1 MKAREARARW
11 QAGQLQL
18 IEGRLRD
25 ATRSMRMAAMPGSP
39 FGHGDEGLEDY
50 RGITL
55 ATPVRYLSIERV
67 DLSDAIFKD
76 GASVNESE
84 ATECRFDRIDM
95 RNVFVRRKF
104 LSCSFVGAKLN
115 GARLGGEFTGCDFSS
130 ANLSRSF
137 ATDCRFVDCTF
148 LEANLSNIHFI
159 SCVFERCDFT
169 GVKVLSGS
177 VAKSKFFG
185 CNIHDQFLA
194 CDTEG
199 VVMA

>member
-1 MKAREARARW
+1 MKAKEARARW
-11 QAGQLQL
+11 QVEQLQL

-25 ATRSMRMAAMPGSP
+25 ATRSVRMAAMPGSP

-104 LSCSFVGAKLN
+104 LSCSFVG
-115 GARLGGEFTGCDFSS
+115 
-130 ANLSRSF
+130 
-137 ATDCRFVDCTF
+137 
-148 LEANLSNIHFI
+148 
-159 SCVFERCDFT
+159 
-169 GVKVLSGS
+169 SGS
-177 VAKSKFFG
+177 MARGWVVSSLAVTSRAPISPDHLLRTAG
-185 CNIHDQFLA
+185 SLTARFLRRI
-194 CDTEG
+194 CQTSIS
-199 VVMA
+199 

>member
-1 MKAREARARW
+1 MKAKEARARW
-11 QAGQLQL
+11 QAEQLQL
-18 IEGRLRD
+18 IEARLRD

-39 FGHGDEGLEDY
+39 FGHGDEGLEDC

-55 ATPVRYLSIERV
+55 ATPVRYLGIERV

-84 ATECRFDRIDM
+84 TTECRFDRIDM

-104 LSCSFVGAKLN
+104 LSCSFVGARLN

-148 LEANLSNIHFI
+148 LEANLSNVHFI
-159 SCVFERCDFT
+159 SCVLERCDFT

-194 CDTEG
+194 CVTEG
-199 VVMA
+199 IVIA